1 MRGRGRERERLESG
15 EGAPLERGRG
25 REGRGT
31 GRTGAYG
38 VDPSGATANVSVS
51 VSAGRASGP
60 ADIIQEV
67 TSRTCPI
74 IPLPPNVVLVAVLLR
89 RAVATRSV
97 RPYEVQVFH
106 VCISRPHRRFSCTEQ
121 SGIFRPAPVSTGR
134 RWIASGWKKEKKK
147 KGGGCK
153 VELAGFVIPRIF
165 AKWGRNGRLVEIM
178 GHEATSERDEP
189 LTAARS
195 SDHRNRNE
203 IDAFISRETCPYLPR
218 HSGFRCTNY
227 SSGST
232 KLWQISGASIIRR
245 WDRFL
250 TRVSNFTT

>member
-1 MRGRGRERERLESG
+1 MRGRERERERLESG
-15 EGAPLERGRG
+15 EGAPLERGRE

-134 RWIASGWKKEKKK
+134 RWIASGWKKKKK

>member
-1 MRGRGRERERLESG
+1 MHLAAASPIFVYRAKWDLPARSGFNRKTVNRIRL
-15 EGAPLERGRG
+15 
-25 REGRGT
+25 
-31 GRTGAYG
+31 
-38 VDPSGATANVSVS
+38 
-51 VSAGRASGP
+51 
-60 ADIIQEV
+60 
-67 TSRTCPI
+67 
-74 IPLPPNVVLVAVLLR
+74 
-89 RAVATRSV
+89 
-97 RPYEVQVFH
+97 
-106 VCISRPHRRFSCTEQ
+106 
-121 SGIFRPAPVSTGR
+121 
-134 RWIASGWKKEKKK
+134 KKKKK

-165 AKWGRNGRLVEIM
+165 AKWGKNGRLVEIM